1 MYCNNCKNSIK
12 DNAKFCPIC
21 GTPQTIKKNDSE
33 YAERNSSCDFDFHK
47 WIIENELESYEDFL
61 IKQDLNSIDV
71 LMSLSE
77 SDLLQIGIESIG
89 MRKKILNGVQKL
101 KTTAQT
107 FNATKVAGEQ
117 SSIPNR
123 CPNCGDFWA
132 MQKETSGAGNTL
144 GKALIGGL
152 LLGPIGAIGGAAFG
166 NKSVT
171 FICEKCGFKKEY
183 KTSVLKSTTQGIK
196 EIFK

>member
-1 MYCNNCKNSIK
+1 
-12 DNAKFCPIC
+12 
-21 GTPQTIKKNDSE
+21 
-33 YAERNSSCDFDFHK
+33 
-47 WIIENELESYEDFL
+47 
-61 IKQDLNSIDV
+61 
-71 LMSLSE
+71 
-77 SDLLQIGIESIG
+77 
-89 MRKKILNGVQKL
+89 
-101 KTTAQT
+101 
-107 FNATKVAGEQ
+107 
-117 SSIPNR
+117 
-123 CPNCGDFWA
+123 